1 MGAYDR
7 FMFLAAGA
15 QSVRPQV
22 HPRVS
27 IEVARAALLPRL
39 GILAVA
45 MLCIV
50 ADQSATVGFGTV
62 TPFVRGVLAA
72 DVDAGARLV
81 IAGSAAYITGVVATV
96 RLLERFGRRTAI
108 LGAAAG
114 FAFFTTVS
122 ALTGDYTTF
131 LLAHTLAQ
139 LFQGVTYVV
148 AVVLMCAVFPRALW
162 AYTFILLSV
171 SSLTGQNLAPLL
183 AGVAVDRASSTAFF
197 LGTALVLAGA
207 TALAVLVVPA
217 DEPERNALPFDG
229 FGLAAVAATSLCVEY
244 LAIQGERFAWFDAAR
259 ILLILGAAL
268 AGSAIVA
275 VWQLRLA
282 GHPLV
287 DWRAFLSRNHVVGDV
302 LAGFNGFFTY
312 GSTVLLAYAQTTLGF
327 TPTLAGELLA
337 LRLVV
342 LIAVATATG
351 VANAK
356 RFIDPRISLAAGLIV
371 VAIAYWRISLE
382 TTSGSD
388 IAALVFDSLL
398 LSLGLAVLTQTV
410 PGLVFGPIPD
420 ERIASATVFYKLS
433 TLGGTLVATAL
444 GSTLFDHRAAIWQTE
459 LAASVTPGS
468 AAVAAALGHEGPAQ
482 LAALVAQQAAVL
494 AYADE
499 MRMFVLAALL
509 AIPVVALV
517 RPAFRAKFSLG
528 GPR

>member
-1 MGAYDR
+1 
-7 FMFLAAGA
+7 
-15 QSVRPQV
+15 VR
-22 HPRVS
+22 
-27 IEVARAALLPRL
+27 
-39 GILAVA
+39 LAV
-45 MLCIV
+45 
-50 ADQSATVGFGTV
+50 
-62 TPFVRGVLAA
+62 
-72 DVDAGARLV
+72 
-81 IAGSAAYITGVVATV
+81 
-96 RLLERFGRRTAI
+96 
-108 LGAAAG
+108 
-114 FAFFTTVS
+114 
-122 ALTGDYTTF
+122 
-131 LLAHTLAQ
+131 
-139 LFQGVTYVV
+139 
-148 AVVLMCAVFPRALW
+148 
-162 AYTFILLSV
+162 
-171 SSLTGQNLAPLL
+171 
-183 AGVAVDRASSTAFF
+183 
-197 LGTALVLAGA
+197 
-207 TALAVLVVPA
+207 
-217 DEPERNALPFDG
+217 
-229 FGLAAVAATSLCVEY
+229 
-244 LAIQGERFAWFDAAR
+244 
-259 ILLILGAAL
+259 
-268 AGSAIVA
+268 
-275 VWQLRLA
+275 
-282 GHPLV
+282 HPLV

-351 VANAK
+351 LANAK
-356 RFIDPRISLAAGLIV
+356 RLIDPRISLAAGLIV

-398 LSLGLAVLTQTV
+398 LSLGFAVLTKTV

-468 AAVAAALGHEGPAQ
+468 AAVTAALAHEGPAQ

-509 AIPVVALV
+509 AVPVVALT
-517 RPAFRAKFSLG
+517 RPAFRAKVSLG